1 MKNSNSN
8 ETNKKQITRS
18 KSELIPNK
26 IPLSQFLDN
35 IKNVENYM
43 ISFAHKKIY
52 VKLYF
57 YSTSGLAE
65 LSNQIK
71 SEYDS
76 NIEVLE
82 INRTYFKN

>member
-1 MKNSNSN
+1 
-8 ETNKKQITRS
+8 
-18 KSELIPNK
+18 
-26 IPLSQFLDN
+26 
-35 IKNVENYM
+35 M

-52 VKLYF
+52 VKLYS